1 MKNRFKTVALIP
13 TRLGSTRLPSK
24 PLLEIQ
30 GIPLIVHVYKRA
42 RLSKLLNEVFICC
55 DDVKILNI
63 AKKFNANVLLTSK
76 EHTNGTERIY
86 EGYKKLKK
94 NYDLIIDVQGDE
106 PLINPKHIDQVI
118 QFHQKNLKT
127 DIVLPHLKI
136 SHGDN
141 NNIVKL
147 LTNLNDEILYLSR
160 ARLPLEFKK
169 KNLIFKKHLSI
180 ISFLP
185 RALKKFNQ
193 FKKTPLEAI
202 EDVELLRALE
212 IGMKIKTL
220 ELKGDSFS
228 IDVMNDYNKALIKF
242 KFDKILKRYKN

>member
-1 MKNRFKTVALIP
+1 MKSKLRTIALIP

-30 GIPLIVHVYKRA
+30 GIPLIIHVYKRTK
-42 RLSKLLNEVFICC
+42 LSKLLDEVVICC
-55 DDVKILNI
+55 DDKKILDV
-63 AKKFNANVLLTSK
+63 AKRFNANAILTSK
-76 EHTNGTERIY
+76 NHTNGTERIY
-86 EGYKKLKK
+86 EAFKKLKK
-94 NYDLIIDVQGDE
+94 KYDLIIDVQGDE

-118 QFHQKNLKT
+118 NIHKKNFEI

-147 LTNLNDEILYLSR
+147 ITNLHDEVLYLSR

-169 KNLIFKKHLSI
+169 KNFTFKKHLSV

-185 RALKKFNQ
+185 SSLKRFNQ
-193 FKKTPLEAI
+193 FKKTPLEKI

-212 IGMKIKTL
+212 IGLKIKTL

-228 IDVMNDYNKALIKF
+228 IDVLNDYNRALIKF
-242 KFDKILKRYKN
+242 KFDKIFSRYKN